1 MVMRKRFACLAAVA
15 FAATPA
21 FAGLE
26 ACGGSGSA
34 SSSDG
39 GQKTGLDAAGVD
51 VTTQAQGGLGQP
63 CYANS
68 TCNAGLTCVSPVCV
82 QVDASG
88 TLDTGEPDGPVGE
101 TGVVDSGAADT
112 AVADS
117 GSQPLDSGLPET
129 SAPDSG
135 APETGAV
142 DSGVADTGA
151 PPDTGSPDTGLP
163 DTGVPDAGSPDTGA
177 ADTGAPDTATP
188 ADSGGDA
195 DDFDV
200 APG

>member
-1 MVMRKRFACLAAVA
+1 MAMRKRFACLAAVV
-15 FAATPA
+15 FASAPA

-39 GQKTGLDAAGVD
+39 GQKTGLDSAGVD

-88 TLDTGEPDGPVGE
+88 TPDTGAPDGPGE

-112 AVADS
+112 ATADS
-117 GSQPLDSGLPET
+117 GGQPSDSGVPET

-135 APETGAV
+135 APDTGAV

-151 PPDTGSPDTGLP
+151 PPDTGSPDTGSP
-163 DTGVPDAGSPDTGA
+163 DTGSPDTGSP
-177 ADTGAPDTATP
+177 DTGSPDTGSP
-188 ADSGGDA
+188 ADSGVDA
-195 DDFDV
+195 EDFDV